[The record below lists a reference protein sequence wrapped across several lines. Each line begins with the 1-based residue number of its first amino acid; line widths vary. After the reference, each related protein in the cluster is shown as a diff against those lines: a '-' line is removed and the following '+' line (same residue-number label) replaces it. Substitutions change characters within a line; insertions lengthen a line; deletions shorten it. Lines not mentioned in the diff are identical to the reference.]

1 MVPTLSS
8 IIVFGLAS
16 NQLIKTIKIPQNFP
30 DNLSLMDFLRDNE
43 ITIASSCSG
52 VGTCQK
58 CVVNK
63 TQLSCQITLKKYSE
77 INPIPPVEISYL

>member
-1 MVPTLSS
+1 MKVIT
-8 IIVFGLAS
+8 VKGLAS
-16 NQLIKTIKIPQNFP
+16 QKIIAQIDIP
-30 DNLSLMDFLRDNE
+30 DNLEADLSLMDFLTDNH

-63 TQLSCQITLKKYSE
+63 TLLSCQITLLEFLRKTPSAV
-77 INPIPPVEISYL
+77 VEISYL